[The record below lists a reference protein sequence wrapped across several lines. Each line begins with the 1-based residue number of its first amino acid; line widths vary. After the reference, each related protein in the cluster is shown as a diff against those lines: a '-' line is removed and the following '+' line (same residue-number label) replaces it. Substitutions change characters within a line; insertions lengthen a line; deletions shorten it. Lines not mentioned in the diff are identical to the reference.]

1 MKKLLCLLF
10 AAFLL
15 CVSASALE
23 LPSGLDD
30 VVPRELIDNAET
42 GNDLLLRGGQYL
54 FSHFRAALQ
63 DAVANSLRG
72 AMALML
78 LSLLCGLIEGTAESA
93 GETPARYAGYL
104 GVLGAVA
111 LSAGD
116 LSALIGLGVETMDEL
131 STMAKLL
138 LPTIAAAMAGG
149 GCVGSA
155 SVWQVGALMLSD
167 IFLSLM
173 CDVLVPV
180 LYCMI
185 GTAAAG
191 ALLEQSRLSLLSK
204 GIGKLLSWGLS
215 AILIVFTAFLSVS
228 NLLAGSADRL
238 AVKVGKTV
246 ISGAVPVVGGI
257 LSDATEARRRHG
269 AHAARDARCAGRI
282 FGAGAVPCAA
292 AAHGGAVSFLSA
304 RGVFQRHGGVTI
316 TQQVFRAALLRV
328 FTDAGDD
335 GGRGVLAAR
344 VAFDCN
350 DDGGDGMT
358 FLRSWLLSVTAC
370 AVLISIVQQL
380 TDGGTMKKIVRFVGG
395 MVLMLAML
403 RPLLSLTF
411 DLPELDGGHYCE
423 AVEALKQTLNAEQD
437 SALGDSIAAQ
447 TQAYIEDK
455 ASSLGLSVRAEVQ
468 TALRDGVPFPDSV
481 TLYGENSAAL
491 GAYIVQELGI
501 AEENQL
507 WIEPK

>member
-30 VVPRELIDNAET
+30 VVPRELIDSAEA
-42 GNDLLLRGGQYL
+42 GDDLLLRGGQYL

-93 GETPARYAGYL
+93 GETPTRYAGYL

-173 CDVLVPV
+173 RDVLVPV

-185 GTAAAG
+185 GTAAAVLAG
-191 ALLEQSRLSLLSK
+191 GPSEKSMPPVMGSRVTL
-204 GIGKLLSWGLS
+204 
-215 AILIVFTAFLSVS
+215 TASPMPLTQLMSVS
-228 NLLAGSADRL
+228 S
-238 AVKVGKTV
+238 
-246 ISGAVPVVGGI
+246 
-257 LSDATEARRRHG
+257 
-269 AHAARDARCAGRI
+269 
-282 FGAGAVPCAA
+282 
-292 AAHGGAVSFLSA
+292 
-304 RGVFQRHGGVTI
+304 Q
-316 TQQVFRAALLRV
+316 
-328 FTDAGDD
+328 
-335 GGRGVLAAR
+335 
-344 VAFDCN
+344 
-350 DDGGDGMT
+350 
-358 FLRSWLLSVTAC
+358 
-370 AVLISIVQQL
+370 
-380 TDGGTMKKIVRFVGG
+380 
-395 MVLMLAML
+395 
-403 RPLLSLTF
+403 
-411 DLPELDGGHYCE
+411 
-423 AVEALKQTLNAEQD
+423 
-437 SALGDSIAAQ
+437 
-447 TQAYIEDK
+447 
-455 ASSLGLSVRAEVQ
+455 RAEFGSSETFQ
-468 TALRDGVPFPDSV
+468 G
-481 TLYGENSAAL
+481 
-491 GAYIVQELGI
+491 
-501 AEENQL
+501 
-507 WIEPK
+507 PK

>member
-1 MKKLLCLLF
+1 MELLIKLAALSLCVSAVTALLKKSDEALSLLLLLAAVLVGCAMLLPALSELFDFCERALSLTDLPAHAVRTGRQGHGHRARGALFLRAVRGRGAERAVEPARRGGDAVRACLRAAADGSPARDGGGISMKRLPCFLF
-10 AAFLL
+10 AALLL

-23 LPSGLDD
+23 LPSELDGT
-30 VVPRELIDNAET
+30 VPRELIDSAEA
-42 GNDLLLRGGQYL
+42 GDDLLLRGGQYL

-104 GVLGAVA
+104 GVLGAAA

-131 STMAKLL
+131 SVMAKLL

-167 IFLSLM
+167 VFLSLM
-173 CDVLVPV
+173 RDVLVPV

-215 AILIVFTAFLSVS
+215 AILIVFTAFLSIS

-246 ISGAVPVVGGI
+246 ISGAVPIVGGI
-257 LSDATEARRRHG
+257 LSDATEA
-269 AHAARDARCAGRI
+269 
-282 FGAGAVPCAA
+282 VAA
-292 AAHGGAVSFLSA
+292 AALTLRGTLGVL
-304 RGVFQRHGGVTI
+304 GVFSVLALCL
-316 TQQVFRAALLRV
+316 VPLLRMAV
-328 FTDAGDD
+328 QYLFYQ
-335 GGRGVLAAR
+335 LAA
-344 VAFDCN
+344 F
-350 DDGGDGMT
+350 
-358 FLRSWLLSVTAC
+358 FS
-370 AVLISIVQQL
+370 
-380 TDGGTMKKIVRFVGG
+380 G
-395 MVLMLAML
+395 MVGSQSLSKFLEQLSSAFSLMLAMTAGGAF
-403 RPLLSLTF
+403 LLLVSL
-411 DLPELDGGHYCE
+411 L
-423 AVEALKQTLNAEQD
+423 
-437 SALGDSIAAQ
+437 IAMMM
-447 TQAYIEDK
+447 
-455 ASSLGLSVRAEVQ
+455 V
-468 TALRDGVPFPDSV
+468 V
-481 TLYGENSAAL
+481 T
-491 GAYIVQELGI
+491 V
-501 AEENQL
+501 
-507 WIEPK
+507 

>member
-23 LPSGLDD
+23 LPSELDD
-30 VVPRELIDNAET
+30 TVPRELIDSAEA
-42 GNDLLLRGGQYL
+42 GDDLLLRGGQYL

-78 LSLLCGLIEGTAESA
+78 LSLLCGLVESTAESA
-93 GETPARYAGYL
+93 GETPTRYAGYL

-111 LSAGD
+111 LSVGD

-155 SVWQVGALMLSD
+155 SVWQVGALMLGD

-173 CDVLVPV
+173 RDVLVPV

-257 LSDATEARRRHG
+257 LSDATEA
-269 AHAARDARCAGRI
+269 
-282 FGAGAVPCAA
+282 VAA
-292 AAHGGAVSFLSA
+292 AALTLRGTLVL
-304 RGVFQRHGGVTI
+304 GVFSVLALCL
-316 TQQVFRAALLRV
+316 VPLLRMAV
-328 FTDAGDD
+328 QYLFYQ
-335 GGRGVLAAR
+335 LAA
-344 VAFDCN
+344 F
-350 DDGGDGMT
+350 
-358 FLRSWLLSVTAC
+358 FS
-370 AVLISIVQQL
+370 
-380 TDGGTMKKIVRFVGG
+380 G
-395 MVLMLAML
+395 MVGSQSLSKFLEQLSSAFSLMLAMTAGGAF
-403 RPLLSLTF
+403 LLLVSL
-411 DLPELDGGHYCE
+411 L
-423 AVEALKQTLNAEQD
+423 
-437 SALGDSIAAQ
+437 IAMMM
-447 TQAYIEDK
+447 
-455 ASSLGLSVRAEVQ
+455 V
-468 TALRDGVPFPDSV
+468 V
-481 TLYGENSAAL
+481 T
-491 GAYIVQELGI
+491 V
-501 AEENQL
+501 
-507 WIEPK
+507 

>member
-1 MKKLLCLLF
+1 MKRLPCFLF
-10 AAFLL
+10 AALLL

-23 LPSGLDD
+23 LPSELDGT
-30 VVPRELIDNAET
+30 VPRELIDSAEA
-42 GNDLLLRGGQYL
+42 GDDLLLRGGQYL
-54 FSHFRAALQ
+54 FSRFRSALQ

-104 GVLGAVA
+104 GVLGAAA

-131 STMAKLL
+131 SVMAKLL

-167 IFLSLM
+167 AFLSLM
-173 CDVLVPV
+173 RDVLVPV

-257 LSDATEARRRHG
+257 LSDATEAV
-269 AHAARDARCAGRI
+269 AAAARDARCAGRI

-335 GGRGVLAAR
+335 GRRGVLAAR

-350 DDGGDGMT
+350 DDGGNGMT

-370 AVLISIVQQL
+370 AVLVSIVQQL
-380 TDGGTMKKIVRFVGG
+380 TDGGAMKKIVRFVGG

-411 DLPELDGGHYCE
+411 DLPELDGGHYHE
-423 AVEALKQTLNAEQD
+423 AVEALKETLNAEQD

-491 GAYIVQELGI
+491 SAYIVQELGI

>member
-23 LPSGLDD
+23 LPSGLDGI
-30 VVPRELIDNAET
+30 VPRELIDNAET

-54 FSHFRAALQ
+54 FSRFRAALQ

-78 LSLLCGLIEGTAESA
+78 LSLLCGLIEGTVESA

-104 GVLGAVA
+104 GVLGAAA

-173 CDVLVPV
+173 RDVLVPV

-228 NLLAGSADRL
+228 NLLASSVDRL

-257 LSDATEARRRHG
+257 LSDATEA
-269 AHAARDARCAGRI
+269 
-282 FGAGAVPCAA
+282 VAA
-292 AAHGGAVSFLSA
+292 AALTLRGYDVSSL
-304 RGVFQRHGGVTI
+304 
-316 TQQVFRAALLRV
+316 
-328 FTDAGDD
+328 
-335 GGRGVLAAR
+335 
-344 VAFDCN
+344 VAFKRDS
-350 DDGGDGMT
+350 
-358 FLRSWLLSVTAC
+358 R
-370 AVLISIVQQL
+370 AVLVSIVQQL

-411 DLPELDGGHYCE
+411 DLPELDGGHYRE
-423 AVEALKQTLNAEQD
+423 AVEALKETLNAEQD
-437 SALGDSIAAQ
+437 SALSDSIAAQ

-491 GAYIVQELGI
+491 SAYIVQELGI

>member
-1 MKKLLCLLF
+1 MELLIKLAALSLCVSAVTALLKKSDEALSLLLLLAAVLVGCAMLLPALSELFDFCERALSLTDLPLTLFVPVVKVTAIALVADAVRACLRAAADGSPARDGGGISMKRLPCFLF
-10 AAFLL
+10 AALLL

-23 LPSGLDD
+23 LPSELDGT
-30 VVPRELIDNAET
+30 VPRELIDSAEA
-42 GNDLLLRGGQYL
+42 GDDLLLRGGQYL

-104 GVLGAVA
+104 GVLGAAA

-131 STMAKLL
+131 SVMAKLL

-167 IFLSLM
+167 VFLSLM
-173 CDVLVPV
+173 RDVLVPV

-257 LSDATEARRRHG
+257 LSDATEAVVATALTLRG
-269 AHAARDARCAGRI
+269 TLG
-282 FGAGAVPCAA
+282 V
-292 AAHGGAVSFLSA
+292 L
-304 RGVFQRHGGVTI
+304 GVFSVLALCL
-316 TQQVFRAALLRV
+316 VPLLRMAV
-328 FTDAGDD
+328 QYLFYQ
-335 GGRGVLAAR
+335 LAA
-344 VAFDCN
+344 F
-350 DDGGDGMT
+350 
-358 FLRSWLLSVTAC
+358 FS
-370 AVLISIVQQL
+370 
-380 TDGGTMKKIVRFVGG
+380 G
-395 MVLMLAML
+395 MVGSQSLSKFLEQLSSAFSLMLAMTAGGAF
-403 RPLLSLTF
+403 LLLVSL
-411 DLPELDGGHYCE
+411 L
-423 AVEALKQTLNAEQD
+423 
-437 SALGDSIAAQ
+437 IAMMM
-447 TQAYIEDK
+447 
-455 ASSLGLSVRAEVQ
+455 V
-468 TALRDGVPFPDSV
+468 V
-481 TLYGENSAAL
+481 T
-491 GAYIVQELGI
+491 V
-501 AEENQL
+501 
-507 WIEPK
+507 

>member
-30 VVPRELIDNAET
+30 VVPRELIDSAEA
-42 GNDLLLRGGQYL
+42 GDDLLLRGGQYL

-78 LSLLCGLIEGTAESA
+78 LSLLCGLVESTAESA
-93 GETPARYAGYL
+93 GETPTRYAGYL
-104 GVLGAVA
+104 GVLGAAA

-138 LPTIAAAMAGG
+138 LPTIATAMAGG

-173 CDVLVPV
+173 RDVLVPV

-257 LSDATEARRRHG
+257 LSDATEAV
-269 AHAARDARCAGRI
+269 AAAALTLRGTLGVGRI

-304 RGVFQRHGGVTI
+304 RGVFQRHGGVTS

-335 GGRGVLAAR
+335 GRRGVLAAR
-344 VAFDCN
+344 VAFDRN

-370 AVLISIVQQL
+370 AVLVSIVQQL
-380 TDGGTMKKIVRFVGG
+380 TDGGAMKKIVRFVGG

-411 DLPELDGGHYCE
+411 DLPELDGGHYRE
-423 AVEALKQTLNAEQD
+423 AVEALKETLNAEQD

>member
-30 VVPRELIDNAET
+30 VVPRELIDSAEA
-42 GNDLLLRGGQYL
+42 GDDLLLRGGQYL

-78 LSLLCGLIEGTAESA
+78 LSLLCGLVEGTAESA
-93 GETPARYAGYL
+93 GETPTRYAGYL
-104 GVLGAVA
+104 GVLGAAA

-173 CDVLVPV
+173 RDVLVPV

-215 AILIVFTAFLSVS
+215 VIVFTAFLSIS

-257 LSDATEARRRHG
+257 LSDATEA
-269 AHAARDARCAGRI
+269 
-282 FGAGAVPCAA
+282 VAA
-292 AAHGGAVSFLSA
+292 AALTLRGTLGVL
-304 RGVFQRHGGVTI
+304 GVFSVLALCL
-316 TQQVFRAALLRV
+316 VPLLRMAV
-328 FTDAGDD
+328 QYLFYQ
-335 GGRGVLAAR
+335 LAA
-344 VAFDCN
+344 F
-350 DDGGDGMT
+350 
-358 FLRSWLLSVTAC
+358 FS
-370 AVLISIVQQL
+370 
-380 TDGGTMKKIVRFVGG
+380 G
-395 MVLMLAML
+395 MVGSQSLSRFLEQLSSAFSLMLAMTAGGAF
-403 RPLLSLTF
+403 LLLVSL
-411 DLPELDGGHYCE
+411 L
-423 AVEALKQTLNAEQD
+423 
-437 SALGDSIAAQ
+437 IAMMM
-447 TQAYIEDK
+447 
-455 ASSLGLSVRAEVQ
+455 V
-468 TALRDGVPFPDSV
+468 V
-481 TLYGENSAAL
+481 T
-491 GAYIVQELGI
+491 V
-501 AEENQL
+501 
-507 WIEPK
+507 

>member
-1 MKKLLCLLF
+1 MKRLPCFLF
-10 AAFLL
+10 AALLL

-23 LPSGLDD
+23 LPSELDGT
-30 VVPRELIDNAET
+30 VPRELIDSAEAGT
-42 GNDLLLRGGQYL
+42 ICSCAADSTFFALSRGIAGCGGK
-54 FSHFRAALQ
+54 FAARRDGADAAL
-63 DAVANSLRG
+63 APVRPHRG
-72 AMALML
+72 H
-78 LSLLCGLIEGTAESA
+78 GGER

-104 GVLGAVA
+104 GVLGAAA

-131 STMAKLL
+131 SVMAKLL

-173 CDVLVPV
+173 RDVLVPV

-257 LSDATEARRRHG
+257 LSDATEAV
-269 AHAARDARCAGRI
+269 AATALTLRGTL
-282 FGAGAVPCAA
+282 GV
-292 AAHGGAVSFLSA
+292 L
-304 RGVFQRHGGVTI
+304 GVFSVLALCL
-316 TQQVFRAALLRV
+316 VPLLRMAV
-328 FTDAGDD
+328 QYLFYQ
-335 GGRGVLAAR
+335 LAA
-344 VAFDCN
+344 F
-350 DDGGDGMT
+350 
-358 FLRSWLLSVTAC
+358 FS
-370 AVLISIVQQL
+370 
-380 TDGGTMKKIVRFVGG
+380 G
-395 MVLMLAML
+395 MVGSQSLSKFLEQLSSAFSLMLAMTAGGAF
-403 RPLLSLTF
+403 LLLVSL
-411 DLPELDGGHYCE
+411 L
-423 AVEALKQTLNAEQD
+423 
-437 SALGDSIAAQ
+437 IAMMM
-447 TQAYIEDK
+447 
-455 ASSLGLSVRAEVQ
+455 V
-468 TALRDGVPFPDSV
+468 V
-481 TLYGENSAAL
+481 T
-491 GAYIVQELGI
+491 V
-501 AEENQL
+501 
-507 WIEPK
+507 

>member
-78 LSLLCGLIEGTAESA
+78 LSLLCGLVESTAESA
-93 GETPARYAGYL
+93 GESAGETPTRYAGYL
-104 GVLGAVA
+104 GVLGAAA

-116 LSALIGLGVETMDEL
+116 LNALIGLGVETMDEL
-131 STMAKLL
+131 SVMAKLL

-155 SVWQVGALMLSD
+155 SVWQVGALML
-167 IFLSLM
+167 
-173 CDVLVPV
+173 V

-257 LSDATEARRRHG
+257 LSDATEA
-269 AHAARDARCAGRI
+269 
-282 FGAGAVPCAA
+282 VAA
-292 AAHGGAVSFLSA
+292 AALTLRGTLGVL
-304 RGVFQRHGGVTI
+304 GVFSVLALCL
-316 TQQVFRAALLRV
+316 VPLLRMAV
-328 FTDAGDD
+328 QYLFYQ
-335 GGRGVLAAR
+335 LAA
-344 VAFDCN
+344 F
-350 DDGGDGMT
+350 
-358 FLRSWLLSVTAC
+358 FS
-370 AVLISIVQQL
+370 
-380 TDGGTMKKIVRFVGG
+380 G
-395 MVLMLAML
+395 MVGSQSLSKFLEQLSSAFSLMLAMTAGGAF
-403 RPLLSLTF
+403 LLLVSL
-411 DLPELDGGHYCE
+411 L
-423 AVEALKQTLNAEQD
+423 
-437 SALGDSIAAQ
+437 IAMMM
-447 TQAYIEDK
+447 
-455 ASSLGLSVRAEVQ
+455 V
-468 TALRDGVPFPDSV
+468 V
-481 TLYGENSAAL
+481 T
-491 GAYIVQELGI
+491 V
-501 AEENQL
+501 
-507 WIEPK
+507 

>member
-72 AMALML
+72 AMTLML
-78 LSLLCGLIEGTAESA
+78 LSLLCGLVEGTAESA
-93 GETPARYAGYL
+93 GETPARYTGYL
-104 GVLGAVA
+104 GVLSAAA

-173 CDVLVPV
+173 RDVLVPV

-257 LSDATEARRRHG
+257 LSDATEA
-269 AHAARDARCAGRI
+269 
-282 FGAGAVPCAA
+282 VAA
-292 AAHGGAVSFLSA
+292 AALTLRGTLGVL
-304 RGVFQRHGGVTI
+304 GVFSVLALCL
-316 TQQVFRAALLRV
+316 VPLLRMAV
-328 FTDAGDD
+328 QYLFYQ
-335 GGRGVLAAR
+335 LAA
-344 VAFDCN
+344 F
-350 DDGGDGMT
+350 
-358 FLRSWLLSVTAC
+358 FS
-370 AVLISIVQQL
+370 
-380 TDGGTMKKIVRFVGG
+380 G
-395 MVLMLAML
+395 MVGSQSLSKFLEQLSSAFSLMLAMTAGGAF
-403 RPLLSLTF
+403 LLLVSL
-411 DLPELDGGHYCE
+411 L
-423 AVEALKQTLNAEQD
+423 
-437 SALGDSIAAQ
+437 IAMMM
-447 TQAYIEDK
+447 
-455 ASSLGLSVRAEVQ
+455 V
-468 TALRDGVPFPDSV
+468 V
-481 TLYGENSAAL
+481 T
-491 GAYIVQELGI
+491 V
-501 AEENQL
+501 
-507 WIEPK
+507 

>member
-30 VVPRELIDNAET
+30 VVPRELIDSAEA
-42 GNDLLLRGGQYL
+42 GDDLLLRGGQYL

-72 AMALML
+72 AMTLML
-78 LSLLCGLIEGTAESA
+78 LSLLCGLVEGTAE
-93 GETPARYAGYL
+93 
-104 GVLGAVA
+104 
-111 LSAGD
+111 SAGD

-173 CDVLVPV
+173 RDVLVPV

-257 LSDATEARRRHG
+257 LSDATEA
-269 AHAARDARCAGRI
+269 
-282 FGAGAVPCAA
+282 VAA
-292 AAHGGAVSFLSA
+292 AALTLRGTLGVL
-304 RGVFQRHGGVTI
+304 GVFSVLALCL
-316 TQQVFRAALLRV
+316 VPLLRMAV
-328 FTDAGDD
+328 QYLFYQ
-335 GGRGVLAAR
+335 LAA
-344 VAFDCN
+344 F
-350 DDGGDGMT
+350 
-358 FLRSWLLSVTAC
+358 FS
-370 AVLISIVQQL
+370 
-380 TDGGTMKKIVRFVGG
+380 G
-395 MVLMLAML
+395 MVGSQSLSKFLEQLSSAFSLMLAMTAGGAF
-403 RPLLSLTF
+403 LLLVSL
-411 DLPELDGGHYCE
+411 L
-423 AVEALKQTLNAEQD
+423 
-437 SALGDSIAAQ
+437 IAMMM
-447 TQAYIEDK
+447 
-455 ASSLGLSVRAEVQ
+455 V
-468 TALRDGVPFPDSV
+468 V
-481 TLYGENSAAL
+481 T
-491 GAYIVQELGI
+491 V
-501 AEENQL
+501 
-507 WIEPK
+507 

>member
-10 AAFLL
+10 AALLL

-23 LPSGLDD
+23 LPSELDGT
-30 VVPRELIDNAET
+30 VPRELIDNAET
-42 GNDLLLRGGQYL
+42 GDDLLLRGGQYL

-78 LSLLCGLIEGTAESA
+78 LSLLCGLVESTAESA

-104 GVLGAVA
+104 GVLGAAA

-155 SVWQVGALMLSD
+155 SVWQVGALMLGD

-173 CDVLVPV
+173 RDVLVPV

-191 ALLEQSRLSLLSK
+191 ALFRLSLLSK

-257 LSDATEARRRHG
+257 LSDATEAV
-269 AHAARDARCAGRI
+269 AATALTLRGTL
-282 FGAGAVPCAA
+282 GV
-292 AAHGGAVSFLSA
+292 L
-304 RGVFQRHGGVTI
+304 GVFSVLALCL
-316 TQQVFRAALLRV
+316 VPLLRMAV
-328 FTDAGDD
+328 QYLFYQ
-335 GGRGVLAAR
+335 LAA
-344 VAFDCN
+344 F
-350 DDGGDGMT
+350 
-358 FLRSWLLSVTAC
+358 FS
-370 AVLISIVQQL
+370 
-380 TDGGTMKKIVRFVGG
+380 G
-395 MVLMLAML
+395 MVGSQSLSKFLEQLSSAFSLMLAMTAGGAF
-403 RPLLSLTF
+403 LLLVSL
-411 DLPELDGGHYCE
+411 L
-423 AVEALKQTLNAEQD
+423 
-437 SALGDSIAAQ
+437 IAMMM
-447 TQAYIEDK
+447 
-455 ASSLGLSVRAEVQ
+455 V
-468 TALRDGVPFPDSV
+468 V
-481 TLYGENSAAL
+481 T
-491 GAYIVQELGI
+491 V
-501 AEENQL
+501 
-507 WIEPK
+507 

>member
-30 VVPRELIDNAET
+30 VVPRELIDSAEA
-42 GNDLLLRGGQYL
+42 GDDLLLRGGQYL

-104 GVLGAVA
+104 GVLGAAA

-149 GCVGSA
+149 GSA

-173 CDVLVPV
+173 RDVLVPV

-228 NLLAGSADRL
+228 NLLAGSADRF

-257 LSDATEARRRHG
+257 LSDATEA
-269 AHAARDARCAGRI
+269 
-282 FGAGAVPCAA
+282 VAA
-292 AAHGGAVSFLSA
+292 AALTLRGTLGVL
-304 RGVFQRHGGVTI
+304 GVFSVLALCL
-316 TQQVFRAALLRV
+316 VPLLRMAV
-328 FTDAGDD
+328 QYLFYQ
-335 GGRGVLAAR
+335 LAA
-344 VAFDCN
+344 F
-350 DDGGDGMT
+350 
-358 FLRSWLLSVTAC
+358 FS
-370 AVLISIVQQL
+370 
-380 TDGGTMKKIVRFVGG
+380 G
-395 MVLMLAML
+395 MVGSQSLSKFLEQLSSAFSLMLAMTAGGAF
-403 RPLLSLTF
+403 LLLVSL
-411 DLPELDGGHYCE
+411 LV
-423 AVEALKQTLNAEQD
+423 AMMMV
-437 SALGDSIAAQ
+437 
-447 TQAYIEDK
+447 
-455 ASSLGLSVRAEVQ
+455 
-468 TALRDGVPFPDSV
+468 V
-481 TLYGENSAAL
+481 T
-491 GAYIVQELGI
+491 V
-501 AEENQL
+501 
-507 WIEPK
+507 

>member
-1 MKKLLCLLF
+1 MKRRLFCLLF

-30 VVPRELIDNAET
+30 VVPRELIDSAEA
-42 GNDLLLRGGQYL
+42 GDDLLLRGGQYL

-78 LSLLCGLIEGTAESA
+78 LSLLCGLVESTAESA
-93 GETPARYAGYL
+93 GETPTRYAGYL
-104 GVLGAVA
+104 GVLGAAVIGSGVA
-111 LSAGD
+111 LFLCVYKKKGQKAS
-116 LSALIGLGVETMDEL
+116 GVETMDEL

-173 CDVLVPV
+173 RDVLVPV

-257 LSDATEARRRHG
+257 LSDATEA
-269 AHAARDARCAGRI
+269 
-282 FGAGAVPCAA
+282 VAA
-292 AAHGGAVSFLSA
+292 AALTLRGTLGVL
-304 RGVFQRHGGVTI
+304 GVFSVLALCL
-316 TQQVFRAALLRV
+316 VPLLRMAV
-328 FTDAGDD
+328 QYLFYQ
-335 GGRGVLAAR
+335 LAA
-344 VAFDCN
+344 F
-350 DDGGDGMT
+350 
-358 FLRSWLLSVTAC
+358 FS
-370 AVLISIVQQL
+370 
-380 TDGGTMKKIVRFVGG
+380 G
-395 MVLMLAML
+395 MVGSQSLSRFLEQLSSAFSLMLAMTAGGAF
-403 RPLLSLTF
+403 LLLVSL
-411 DLPELDGGHYCE
+411 L
-423 AVEALKQTLNAEQD
+423 
-437 SALGDSIAAQ
+437 IAMMM
-447 TQAYIEDK
+447 
-455 ASSLGLSVRAEVQ
+455 V
-468 TALRDGVPFPDSV
+468 V
-481 TLYGENSAAL
+481 T
-491 GAYIVQELGI
+491 V
-501 AEENQL
+501 
-507 WIEPK
+507 

>member
-1 MKKLLCLLF
+1 
-10 AAFLL
+10 
-15 CVSASALE
+15 
-23 LPSGLDD
+23 
-30 VVPRELIDNAET
+30 
-42 GNDLLLRGGQYL
+42 
-54 FSHFRAALQ
+54 
-63 DAVANSLRG
+63 
-72 AMALML
+72 MALML

-93 GETPARYAGYL
+93 GETPTRYAGYL
-104 GVLGAVA
+104 GVLGAAA

-131 STMAKLL
+131 SVMAKLL

-173 CDVLVPV
+173 RDVLVPV

-215 AILIVFTAFLSVS
+215 AILIVFTAFLSIS

-257 LSDATEARRRHG
+257 LSDATEAV
-269 AHAARDARCAGRI
+269 AATALTLRGTL
-282 FGAGAVPCAA
+282 GV
-292 AAHGGAVSFLSA
+292 L
-304 RGVFQRHGGVTI
+304 GVFSVLALCLAPLLRMAVQYLFISSRRFSAAWWGHNHSAS
-316 TQQVFRAALLRV
+316 FRAALLRV

-335 GGRGVLAAR
+335 GRRGVLAAR

-370 AVLISIVQQL
+370 AVLVSIAQQL
-380 TDGGTMKKIVRFVGG
+380 TYGGAMKRSC
-395 MVLMLAML
+395 VL
-403 RPLLSLTF
+403 
-411 DLPELDGGHYCE
+411 
-423 AVEALKQTLNAEQD
+423 
-437 SALGDSIAAQ
+437 SAG
-447 TQAYIEDK
+447 
-455 ASSLGLSVRAEVQ
+455 
-468 TALRDGVPFPDSV
+468 
-481 TLYGENSAAL
+481 
-491 GAYIVQELGI
+491 
-501 AEENQL
+501 
-507 WIEPK
+507 WC

>member
-1 MKKLLCLLF
+1 MKRLPCFLI
-10 AAFLL
+10 AALLL

-30 VVPRELIDNAET
+30 VVPRELIDSAET

-78 LSLLCGLIEGTAESA
+78 LSLLCGLVESTAESA
-93 GETPARYAGYL
+93 GETPTRYAGYL
-104 GVLGAVA
+104 GVLGAAA

-173 CDVLVPV
+173 RDVLVPV

-238 AVKVGKTV
+238 TLRGTLGV
-246 ISGAVPVVGGI
+246 
-257 LSDATEARRRHG
+257 L
-269 AHAARDARCAGRI
+269 
-282 FGAGAVPCAA
+282 
-292 AAHGGAVSFLSA
+292 
-304 RGVFQRHGGVTI
+304 GVFSVLALCL
-316 TQQVFRAALLRV
+316 VPLLRMAV
-328 FTDAGDD
+328 QYLFYQ
-335 GGRGVLAAR
+335 LAA
-344 VAFDCN
+344 F
-350 DDGGDGMT
+350 
-358 FLRSWLLSVTAC
+358 FS
-370 AVLISIVQQL
+370 
-380 TDGGTMKKIVRFVGG
+380 G
-395 MVLMLAML
+395 MVGSQSLSKFLEQLSSAFSLMLAMTAGGAF
-403 RPLLSLTF
+403 LLLVSL
-411 DLPELDGGHYCE
+411 L
-423 AVEALKQTLNAEQD
+423 
-437 SALGDSIAAQ
+437 IAMMM
-447 TQAYIEDK
+447 
-455 ASSLGLSVRAEVQ
+455 V
-468 TALRDGVPFPDSV
+468 V
-481 TLYGENSAAL
+481 T
-491 GAYIVQELGI
+491 V
-501 AEENQL
+501 
-507 WIEPK
+507 

>member
-1 MKKLLCLLF
+1 MKRLPCFLF
-10 AAFLL
+10 AALLL

-23 LPSGLDD
+23 LPSELDGT
-30 VVPRELIDNAET
+30 VPRELIDSAEA
-42 GNDLLLRGGQYL
+42 GDDLLLRGGQYL

-78 LSLLCGLIEGTAESA
+78 LSLLCGLVESTAESTAESA

-104 GVLGAVA
+104 GVLGAAA

-131 STMAKLL
+131 SVMAKLL

-167 IFLSLM
+167 VFLSLM
-173 CDVLVPV
+173 RDVLVPV

-257 LSDATEARRRHG
+257 LSDATEAV
-269 AHAARDARCAGRI
+269 AATALTLRGTL
-282 FGAGAVPCAA
+282 GV
-292 AAHGGAVSFLSA
+292 L
-304 RGVFQRHGGVTI
+304 GVFSVLALCL
-316 TQQVFRAALLRV
+316 VPLLRMAV
-328 FTDAGDD
+328 QYLFYQ
-335 GGRGVLAAR
+335 LAA
-344 VAFDCN
+344 F
-350 DDGGDGMT
+350 
-358 FLRSWLLSVTAC
+358 FS
-370 AVLISIVQQL
+370 
-380 TDGGTMKKIVRFVGG
+380 G
-395 MVLMLAML
+395 MVGSQSLSKFLEQLSSAFSLMLAMTAGGAF
-403 RPLLSLTF
+403 LLLVSL
-411 DLPELDGGHYCE
+411 L
-423 AVEALKQTLNAEQD
+423 
-437 SALGDSIAAQ
+437 IAMMM
-447 TQAYIEDK
+447 
-455 ASSLGLSVRAEVQ
+455 V
-468 TALRDGVPFPDSV
+468 V
-481 TLYGENSAAL
+481 T
-491 GAYIVQELGI
+491 V
-501 AEENQL
+501 
-507 WIEPK
+507 

>member
-1 MKKLLCLLF
+1 MKRLPCFLF
-10 AAFLL
+10 AALLL

-23 LPSGLDD
+23 LPSELDGTM
-30 VVPRELIDNAET
+30 PRELIDSAEA
-42 GNDLLLRGGQYL
+42 GDDLLLRGGQYL
-54 FSHFRAALQ
+54 FSRFRSALQ

-104 GVLGAVA
+104 GVLGAAA

-131 STMAKLL
+131 SVMAKLL

-149 GCVGSA
+149 GCVG
-155 SVWQVGALMLSD
+155 ALMLSD
-167 IFLSLM
+167 VFLSLM
-173 CDVLVPV
+173 RDVLVPV

-257 LSDATEARRRHG
+257 LSDATEAV
-269 AHAARDARCAGRI
+269 AATALTLRGTL
-282 FGAGAVPCAA
+282 GV
-292 AAHGGAVSFLSA
+292 L
-304 RGVFQRHGGVTI
+304 GVFSVLALCL
-316 TQQVFRAALLRV
+316 VPLLRMAV
-328 FTDAGDD
+328 QYLFYQ
-335 GGRGVLAAR
+335 LAA
-344 VAFDCN
+344 F
-350 DDGGDGMT
+350 
-358 FLRSWLLSVTAC
+358 FS
-370 AVLISIVQQL
+370 
-380 TDGGTMKKIVRFVGG
+380 G
-395 MVLMLAML
+395 MVGSQSLSKFLEQLSSAFSLMLAMTAGGAF
-403 RPLLSLTF
+403 LLLVSL
-411 DLPELDGGHYCE
+411 L
-423 AVEALKQTLNAEQD
+423 
-437 SALGDSIAAQ
+437 IAMMM
-447 TQAYIEDK
+447 
-455 ASSLGLSVRAEVQ
+455 V
-468 TALRDGVPFPDSV
+468 V
-481 TLYGENSAAL
+481 T
-491 GAYIVQELGI
+491 V
-501 AEENQL
+501 
-507 WIEPK
+507 

>member
-1 MKKLLCLLF
+1 MKRLLCLLF

-63 DAVANSLRG
+63 DVVANSLRG

-78 LSLLCGLIEGTAESA
+78 LSLLCGLVESTAESA

-104 GVLGAVA
+104 GVLGAV
-111 LSAGD
+111 
-116 LSALIGLGVETMDEL
+116 ALIGLGVETMDEL

-138 LPTIAAAMAGG
+138 LPTIAATMAGG

-173 CDVLVPV
+173 RDVLVPV

-257 LSDATEARRRHG
+257 LSDATEA
-269 AHAARDARCAGRI
+269 
-282 FGAGAVPCAA
+282 VAA
-292 AAHGGAVSFLSA
+292 AALTLRGTLGVL
-304 RGVFQRHGGVTI
+304 GVFSVLALCL
-316 TQQVFRAALLRV
+316 VPLLRMAV
-328 FTDAGDD
+328 QYLFYQ
-335 GGRGVLAAR
+335 LAA
-344 VAFDCN
+344 F
-350 DDGGDGMT
+350 
-358 FLRSWLLSVTAC
+358 FS
-370 AVLISIVQQL
+370 
-380 TDGGTMKKIVRFVGG
+380 G
-395 MVLMLAML
+395 MVGSQSLSKFLEQLSSAFSLMLAMTAGGAF
-403 RPLLSLTF
+403 LLLVSL
-411 DLPELDGGHYCE
+411 L
-423 AVEALKQTLNAEQD
+423 
-437 SALGDSIAAQ
+437 IAMMM
-447 TQAYIEDK
+447 
-455 ASSLGLSVRAEVQ
+455 V
-468 TALRDGVPFPDSV
+468 V
-481 TLYGENSAAL
+481 T
-491 GAYIVQELGI
+491 V
-501 AEENQL
+501 
-507 WIEPK
+507 

>member
-1 MKKLLCLLF
+1 MKRLLCLLF

-30 VVPRELIDNAET
+30 VVPRELIDSAEA
-42 GNDLLLRGGQYL
+42 GDDLLLRGGQYL

-78 LSLLCGLIEGTAESA
+78 LSILCGLVESTAESA
-93 GETPARYAGYL
+93 GETPTRYAGYL
-104 GVLGAVA
+104 GVLGAAA

-173 CDVLVPV
+173 RDVLVPV

-228 NLLAGSADRL
+228 NLLAGSADRF

-257 LSDATEARRRHG
+257 LSDATEALTLRG
-269 AHAARDARCAGRI
+269 TLG
-282 FGAGAVPCAA
+282 V
-292 AAHGGAVSFLSA
+292 L
-304 RGVFQRHGGVTI
+304 GVFSVLALCL
-316 TQQVFRAALLRV
+316 VPLLRMAV
-328 FTDAGDD
+328 QYLFYQ
-335 GGRGVLAAR
+335 LAA
-344 VAFDCN
+344 F
-350 DDGGDGMT
+350 
-358 FLRSWLLSVTAC
+358 FS
-370 AVLISIVQQL
+370 
-380 TDGGTMKKIVRFVGG
+380 G
-395 MVLMLAML
+395 MVGSQSLSKFLEQLSSAFSLMLAMTAGGAF
-403 RPLLSLTF
+403 LLLVSL
-411 DLPELDGGHYCE
+411 L
-423 AVEALKQTLNAEQD
+423 
-437 SALGDSIAAQ
+437 IAMMM
-447 TQAYIEDK
+447 
-455 ASSLGLSVRAEVQ
+455 V
-468 TALRDGVPFPDSV
+468 V
-481 TLYGENSAAL
+481 T
-491 GAYIVQELGI
+491 V
-501 AEENQL
+501 
-507 WIEPK
+507 

>member
-1 MKKLLCLLF
+1 MKRLLCLLF

-23 LPSGLDD
+23 LPSELDGI
-30 VVPRELIDNAET
+30 VPRELIDSAEA
-42 GNDLLLRGGQYL
+42 GDDLLLRGGQYL

-72 AMALML
+72 AMAL
-78 LSLLCGLIEGTAESA
+78 LSLLCGLVESTAESA
-93 GETPARYAGYL
+93 GETPTRYAGYL
-104 GVLGAVA
+104 GVLGAAA

-173 CDVLVPV
+173 RDVLVPV

-246 ISGAVPVVGGI
+246 ISGAVPIVGGI
-257 LSDATEARRRHG
+257 LSDATEAV
-269 AHAARDARCAGRI
+269 AATALTLRGTL
-282 FGAGAVPCAA
+282 GV
-292 AAHGGAVSFLSA
+292 L
-304 RGVFQRHGGVTI
+304 GVFSVLALCL
-316 TQQVFRAALLRV
+316 VPLLRMAV
-328 FTDAGDD
+328 QYLFYQ
-335 GGRGVLAAR
+335 LAA
-344 VAFDCN
+344 F
-350 DDGGDGMT
+350 
-358 FLRSWLLSVTAC
+358 FS
-370 AVLISIVQQL
+370 
-380 TDGGTMKKIVRFVGG
+380 G
-395 MVLMLAML
+395 MVGSQSLSKFLEQLSSAFSLMLAMTAGGAF
-403 RPLLSLTF
+403 LLLVSL
-411 DLPELDGGHYCE
+411 L
-423 AVEALKQTLNAEQD
+423 
-437 SALGDSIAAQ
+437 IAM
-447 TQAYIEDK
+447 IM
-455 ASSLGLSVRAEVQ
+455 V
-468 TALRDGVPFPDSV
+468 V
-481 TLYGENSAAL
+481 T
-491 GAYIVQELGI
+491 V
-501 AEENQL
+501 
-507 WIEPK
+507 

>member
-30 VVPRELIDNAET
+30 VVPRELIDSAEA
-42 GNDLLLRGGQYL
+42 GDDLLLRGGQYL

-78 LSLLCGLIEGTAESA
+78 LSLLCGLVESTAESA
-93 GETPARYAGYL
+93 GETPTRYAGYL
-104 GVLGAVA
+104 GVLGAAA

-116 LSALIGLGVETMDEL
+116 LSALIETMDEL

-173 CDVLVPV
+173 RDVLVPV

-257 LSDATEARRRHG
+257 LSDATEA
-269 AHAARDARCAGRI
+269 
-282 FGAGAVPCAA
+282 VAA
-292 AAHGGAVSFLSA
+292 AALTLRGTLGVL
-304 RGVFQRHGGVTI
+304 GVFSVLALCL
-316 TQQVFRAALLRV
+316 VPLLRMAV
-328 FTDAGDD
+328 QYLFYQ
-335 GGRGVLAAR
+335 LAA
-344 VAFDCN
+344 F
-350 DDGGDGMT
+350 
-358 FLRSWLLSVTAC
+358 FS
-370 AVLISIVQQL
+370 
-380 TDGGTMKKIVRFVGG
+380 G
-395 MVLMLAML
+395 MVGSQSLSKFLEQLSSAFSLMLAMTAGGAF
-403 RPLLSLTF
+403 LLLVSL
-411 DLPELDGGHYCE
+411 L
-423 AVEALKQTLNAEQD
+423 
-437 SALGDSIAAQ
+437 IAMMM
-447 TQAYIEDK
+447 
-455 ASSLGLSVRAEVQ
+455 V
-468 TALRDGVPFPDSV
+468 V
-481 TLYGENSAAL
+481 T
-491 GAYIVQELGI
+491 V
-501 AEENQL
+501 
-507 WIEPK
+507 

>member
-1 MKKLLCLLF
+1 MKKLLCLLS

-30 VVPRELIDNAET
+30 VVPRELIDSAES
-42 GNDLLLRGGQYL
+42 GDDLLLRGGQYL

-78 LSLLCGLIEGTAESA
+78 LSILCGLVESTAESA
-93 GETPARYAGYL
+93 GETPTRYAGYL
-104 GVLGAVA
+104 GVLGAAA

-173 CDVLVPV
+173 RDVLVPV

-257 LSDATEARRRHG
+257 LSDATEA
-269 AHAARDARCAGRI
+269 
-282 FGAGAVPCAA
+282 VAA
-292 AAHGGAVSFLSA
+292 AALTLRGTLGVL
-304 RGVFQRHGGVTI
+304 GVFSVL
-316 TQQVFRAALLRV
+316 ALCLAPLLRMAV
-328 FTDAGDD
+328 QYLFYQ
-335 GGRGVLAAR
+335 LAA
-344 VAFDCN
+344 F
-350 DDGGDGMT
+350 
-358 FLRSWLLSVTAC
+358 FS
-370 AVLISIVQQL
+370 
-380 TDGGTMKKIVRFVGG
+380 G
-395 MVLMLAML
+395 MVGSQSLSKFLEQLSSAFSLMLAMTAGGAF
-403 RPLLSLTF
+403 LLLVSL
-411 DLPELDGGHYCE
+411 L
-423 AVEALKQTLNAEQD
+423 
-437 SALGDSIAAQ
+437 IA
-447 TQAYIEDK
+447 TMM
-455 ASSLGLSVRAEVQ
+455 V
-468 TALRDGVPFPDSV
+468 V
-481 TLYGENSAAL
+481 T
-491 GAYIVQELGI
+491 V
-501 AEENQL
+501 
-507 WIEPK
+507 